1 MVTRS
6 GSRWA
11 LPAGFRSHQV
21 ALGASGNIDDDTRW
35 AGKDAGRDLLTMD
48 RIPSC
53 TVLKALGSSSLRCSA
68 LLLLLHSVGI
78 LRGDE
83 DGHTWVGMDAGRDL
97 PVGGDGRRTR
107 PTDDQI
113 GKDVNR
119 DLSDHHRHTR
129 VGKDVGRD
137 LLGFIHSC
145 RVVEAR
151 SIG

>member
-1 MVTRS
+1 
-6 GSRWA
+6 
-11 LPAGFRSHQV
+11 
-21 ALGASGNIDDDTRW
+21 
-35 AGKDAGRDLLTMD
+35 MD
-48 RIPSC
+48 HIPSR
-53 TVLKALGSSSLRCSA
+53 TVLKALGSSSLRYTS

-119 DLSDHHRHTR
+119 DLSGHHRHTR

-137 LLGFIHSC
+137 LPGFIHSC